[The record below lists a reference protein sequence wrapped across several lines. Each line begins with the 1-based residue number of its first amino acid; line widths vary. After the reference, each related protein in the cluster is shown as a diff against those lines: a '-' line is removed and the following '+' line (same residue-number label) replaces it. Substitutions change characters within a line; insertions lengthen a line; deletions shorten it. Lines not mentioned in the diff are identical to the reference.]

1 MIPFIAFEFDM
12 TKGVFLPK
20 RLNVTIIVLDT
31 LRQDAFNRITQR
43 HPNLLDGIGMHF
55 FDNCIAPGSWTLPS
69 HASLF
74 TGLYQSDHNCHETS
88 QIKSLDIDRIRLRMP
103 TIVDDLK
110 RKKYFTYAISA
121 NPYIGPIYGF
131 SGFDKYEEESYFTD
145 VYGSVLEIS
154 KELKPRVSKYRDT
167 YGNDIM
173 KLASAIIKEDPRLFL
188 DLASSAALLSPMAV
202 AKKAKAKFIDKW
214 PIEKG
219 GRRIVKKVG
228 KMELKEPF
236 FLFLNLMEAHDPY
249 IGGRG
254 NDMNWA
260 TPFLKNRVD
269 ESRVKKWKEIYNA
282 ASYRALKYASQ
293 IMRDLI
299 ERFGE
304 NQIII
309 LTSDHGQEFGEHNF
323 IGHGT
328 VISDEV
334 VKVPLAIH
342 VPKDFK
348 IDNNNYQS
356 LVNIREFVNS
366 AAFGIKDSPKKL
378 CTRRV
383 YSEAFSIP
391 ANISSVKGIDPR
403 LVRKF
408 DKYKRRV
415 FD

>member
-1 MIPFIAFEFDM
+1 M
-12 TKGVFLPK
+12 
-20 RLNVTIIVLDT
+20 NVTIIVLDT
-31 LRQDAFNRITQR
+31 LRQDVFDRIVAR
-43 HPNLLDGIGMHF
+43 YPMLLDDIGMHF
-55 FDNCIAPGSWTLPS
+55 FENCIAPGSWTLPS

-74 TGLYQSDHNCHETS
+74 TGLYQSEHNCHETS

-110 RKKYFTYAISA
+110 RKKYSTYAISA
-121 NPYIGPIYGF
+121 NPYIGPVYGF
-131 SGFDKYEEESYFTD
+131 LGFDKYEEESYFTD

-167 YGNDIM
+167 YGNNIM
-173 KLASAIIKEDPRLFL
+173 ALSRAIIKEDPRLFL
-188 DLASSAALLSPMAV
+188 DLISSAALLSPTAV

-219 GRRIVKKVG
+219 GKRIVEKVG

-249 IGGRG
+249 IGGHG
-254 NDMNWA
+254 NDMNWS
-260 TPFLKNRVD
+260 TPFLKNPVD
-269 ESRVKKWKEIYNA
+269 PSKIKRWKNLYEL
-282 ASYRALKYASQ
+282 ASYRAIKYASQ
-293 IMRDLI
+293 IMHGLI

-309 LTSDHGQEFGEHNF
+309 LTSDHGQEFKEHGF

-342 VPKDFK
+342 VPKGFK
-348 IDNNNYQS
+348 INPNNYQS
-356 LVNIREFVNS
+356 LVNVRKFVNF
-366 AAFGIKDSPKKL
+366 AALGILDSPKML
-378 CTRRV
+378 CSKQV

-391 ANISSVKGIDPR
+391 ANISNVKGIDFAM
-403 LVRKF
+403 VRKF
-408 DKYKRRV
+408 DRYKKRV